1 MMQIIIRLTTKLTAA
16 NAISTKVMPSI
27 MLPVISEI
35 EAARSV

>member
-1 MMQIIIRLTTKLTAA
+1 MMQIIIKLTTRLTAA
-16 NAISTKVMPSI
+16 KAMSTKVMPSM